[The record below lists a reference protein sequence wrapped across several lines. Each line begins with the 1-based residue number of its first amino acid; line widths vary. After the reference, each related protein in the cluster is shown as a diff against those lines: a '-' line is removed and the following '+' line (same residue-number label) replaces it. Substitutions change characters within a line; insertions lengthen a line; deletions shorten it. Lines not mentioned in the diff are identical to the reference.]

1 MPNLI
6 AKPKKKSKV
15 AQIQIWPSTKER
27 IITILNN
34 RNRGQKKKQSLVE
47 FIDDL
52 VRPVNPYE
60 IGEEDDFT
68 EEWER
73 QAKIKKK

>member
-52 VRPVNPYE
+52 VANHL
-60 IGEEDDFT
+60 
-68 EEWER
+68 
-73 QAKIKKK
+73 